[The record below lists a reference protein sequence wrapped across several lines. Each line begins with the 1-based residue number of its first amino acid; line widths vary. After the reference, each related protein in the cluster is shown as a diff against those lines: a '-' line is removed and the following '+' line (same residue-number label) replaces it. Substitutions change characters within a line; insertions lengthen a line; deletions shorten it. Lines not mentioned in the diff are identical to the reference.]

1 MIGAKPPE
9 AGKRDSIIR
18 LHCGATRQE
27 TSAKAHVRDT
37 VMSSAASQP
46 LRLDA
51 ASALDG
57 ARRIV
62 VKIGSSL
69 LIDTQTRRPTRDW
82 LTAMAADLAALRA
95 RGREVIV
102 VSSGSIALGRG
113 RLPELGARLED
124 KQAAASVG
132 QSLLMAA
139 WSAALEPH
147 GLIAG
152 QVLLTRDDTERRRRW
167 LNARATVQALLAHG
181 VVPIVNENDTVATE
195 EIRYGD
201 NDRLAARTAQL
212 ARADLLVLLSDVDG
226 LYTADPRRDANAS
239 HLPLIESLTPD
250 ILAMGGG
257 ANADAGVGTGGM
269 ATKLAAAQIAR
280 SAGCATLIAS
290 GQTLSPLSAIRDG
303 ARATLIA
310 APDGPMA
317 AYKQWIA
324 GSLSPTGTLTLDPGA
339 VAALRA
345 GKSLLPAGVAAL
357 SGAFEKGDCVRL
369 IDADGRAVGVGLAAY
384 AADEAA
390 RIRGRRSDEIEAV
403 LGYRGASVLI
413 HRDDMVLDDR

>member
-1 MIGAKPPE
+1 
-9 AGKRDSIIR
+9 
-18 LHCGATRQE
+18 
-27 TSAKAHVRDT
+27 
-37 VMSSAASQP
+37 MSQRAALP
-46 LRLDA
+46 VGPNA
-51 ASALDG
+51 ASALG
-57 ARRIV
+57 AARRVV

-69 LIDTQTRRPTRDW
+69 LIDAATRQPTRDW
-82 LTAMAADLAALRA
+82 LAAVASDLAALKA
-95 RGREVIV
+95 EGREVIV

-113 RLPELGARLED
+113 RLPALGVRLED

-139 WSAALEPH
+139 WSGALDPH

-167 LNARATVQALLAHG
+167 LNARATVEALLTHG
-181 VVPIVNENDTVATE
+181 VIPIVNENDTVATE

-212 ARADLLVLLSDVDG
+212 ARADLLILLSDVDG
-226 LYTADPRRDANAS
+226 LYTADPRRDPNAA
-239 HLPLIESLTPD
+239 HLPLIETLSPD

-280 SAGCATLIAS
+280 SAGCATIIAS

-324 GSLSPTGTLTLDPGA
+324 GSLSPTGVLTLDAGA
-339 VAALRA
+339 VTALKA
-345 GKSLLPAGVAAL
+345 GKSLLPAGVTGV
-357 SGAFEKGDCVRL
+357 SGTFEKGDCVRL
-369 IDADGRAVGVGLAAY
+369 IDPNGRAVGVGLAAY

-390 RIRGRRSDEIEAV
+390 RLRGRRSDEIETL

>member
-1 MIGAKPPE
+1 
-9 AGKRDSIIR
+9 
-18 LHCGATRQE
+18 
-27 TSAKAHVRDT
+27 
-37 VMSSAASQP
+37 MSQRAALP
-46 LRLDA
+46 VGPNA
-51 ASALDG
+51 ASALG
-57 ARRIV
+57 AARRVV

-69 LIDTQTRRPTRDW
+69 LIDAATRQPTRDW
-82 LTAMAADLAALRA
+82 LAAVASDLAALKTE
-95 RGREVIV
+95 GREVIV

-113 RLPELGARLED
+113 RLPALGARLED

-139 WSAALEPH
+139 WSGALDPH

-167 LNARATVQALLAHG
+167 LNARATIQALLTHG
-181 VVPIVNENDTVATE
+181 VIPIVNENDTVATE

-212 ARADLLVLLSDVDG
+212 ARADLLILLSDVDG
-226 LYTADPRRDANAS
+226 LYTADPRRDPNAV
-239 HLPLIESLTPD
+239 HLPLIDSLTPD

-280 SAGCATLIAS
+280 SAGCATIIAS
-290 GQTLSPLSAIRDG
+290 GQTLLPQTLSPQTLSPLSAIRDG

-324 GSLSPTGTLTLDPGA
+324 GSLSPAGTLTLDAGA
-339 VAALRA
+339 VAALTA
-345 GKSLLPAGVAAL
+345 GKSLLPAGITAL

-369 IDADGRAVGVGLAAY
+369 IAPDGRSVGVGLAAY

-390 RIRGRRSDEIEAV
+390 RIRGRRSEEIEAL
-403 LGYRGASVLI
+403 LGYRGPSVLI

>member
-1 MIGAKPPE
+1 
-9 AGKRDSIIR
+9 
-18 LHCGATRQE
+18 
-27 TSAKAHVRDT
+27 
-37 VMSSAASQP
+37 MSQRAALP
-46 LRLDA
+46 VGPNA
-51 ASALDG
+51 ASALG
-57 ARRIV
+57 AARRVV

-69 LIDTQTRRPTRDW
+69 LIDAATRQPTRDW
-82 LTAMAADLAALRA
+82 LAAVASDLAALKA
-95 RGREVIV
+95 EGREVIV

-113 RLPELGARLED
+113 RLPALGARLED

-139 WSAALEPH
+139 WSGALDPH

-167 LNARATVQALLAHG
+167 LNARATVEALLTHG
-181 VVPIVNENDTVATE
+181 VIPIVNENDTVATE

-212 ARADLLVLLSDVDG
+212 ARADLLILLSDVDG
-226 LYTADPRRDANAS
+226 LYTADPRRDPNAA
-239 HLPLIESLTPD
+239 HLPLIETLSPD

-257 ANADAGVGTGGM
+257 ANAEGGVGTGGM

-280 SAGCATLIAS
+280 SAGCATIIAS
-290 GQTLSPLSAIRDG
+290 GQTLSPLSAIRGG

-324 GSLSPTGTLTLDPGA
+324 GSLSPTGVLTLDAGA
-339 VAALRA
+339 VAALKA
-345 GKSLLPAGVAAL
+345 GKSLLPAGVTGV
-357 SGAFEKGDCVRL
+357 SGGFEKGDCVRL
-369 IDADGRAVGVGLAAY
+369 IDPDGRAVGVGLAAY

-390 RIRGRRSDEIEAV
+390 RLRGRRSDEIETL

>member
-1 MIGAKPPE
+1 
-9 AGKRDSIIR
+9 
-18 LHCGATRQE
+18 
-27 TSAKAHVRDT
+27 
-37 VMSSAASQP
+37 MSQRAALP
-46 LRLDA
+46 VGPNA
-51 ASALDG
+51 ASALG
-57 ARRIV
+57 AARRVV

-69 LIDTQTRRPTRDW
+69 LIDAATRQPTRDW
-82 LTAMAADLAALRA
+82 LAAVASDLAALKA
-95 RGREVIV
+95 EGREVIV

-113 RLPELGARLED
+113 RLPALGARLED

-139 WSAALEPH
+139 WSGALDPH

-167 LNARATVQALLAHG
+167 LNARATVEALLTHG
-181 VVPIVNENDTVATE
+181 VIPIVNENDTVATE

-212 ARADLLVLLSDVDG
+212 ARADLLILLSDVDG
-226 LYTADPRRDANAS
+226 LYTADPRRDPNAA
-239 HLPLIESLTPD
+239 HLPLIEMLSAEV
-250 ILAMGGG
+250 LAMGGG
-257 ANADAGVGTGGM
+257 ANAEAGVGTGGM

-280 SAGCATLIAS
+280 SAGCATIIAS

-324 GSLSPTGTLTLDPGA
+324 GSLSPTGVLTLDAGA
-339 VAALRA
+339 VTALKA
-345 GKSLLPAGVAAL
+345 GKSLLPAGVTGV
-357 SGAFEKGDCVRL
+357 SGGFEKGDCVRL
-369 IDADGRAVGVGLAAY
+369 IDPDGRAVGVGLAAY

-390 RIRGRRSDEIEAV
+390 RLRGRRSDEIETL

>member
-1 MIGAKPPE
+1 MSQRAALP
-9 AGKRDSIIR
+9 AG
-18 LHCGATRQE
+18 
-27 TSAKAHVRDT
+27 
-37 VMSSAASQP
+37 P
-46 LRLDA
+46 NA
-51 ASALDG
+51 ASALG
-57 ARRIV
+57 AARRVV

-69 LIDTQTRRPTRDW
+69 LIDAATRRPTRDW
-82 LTAMAADLAALRA
+82 LAAVASDLAALRA
-95 RGREVIV
+95 EGREVIV

-113 RLPELGARLED
+113 RLPDLGARLED

-139 WSAALEPH
+139 WSEALAPH
-147 GLIAG
+147 GLVAG

-212 ARADLLVLLSDVDG
+212 ARADLLILLSDVDG
-226 LYTADPRRDANAS
+226 LYTADPRRDPNAA
-239 HLPLIESLTPD
+239 HLPLIETLSAD

-280 SAGCATLIAS
+280 SAGCATIIAS
-290 GQTLSPLSAIRDG
+290 GQTLSPLTAIRDG

-324 GSLSPTGTLTLDPGA
+324 GSLSPAGQLRLDAGA
-339 VAALRA
+339 VAALQA
-345 GKSLLPAGVAAL
+345 GKSLLAAGVTAV
-357 SGAFEKGDCVRL
+357 SGDFEKGDCVRL
-369 IDADGRAVGVGLAAY
+369 TDPLRPAGRGGS
-384 AADEAA
+384 
-390 RIRGRRSDEIEAV
+390 GRLRRRRRRPHS
-403 LGYRGASVLI
+403 RTPQ
-413 HRDDMVLDDR
+413 R